1 MKLIENFIKSYIS
14 RKLKYETFNTL
25 ISFILAILSV
35 FLIFIFLEKNAYFNP
50 LIKQKFFSL
59 IYSVIFVFT
68 LFLLLKII
76 IHKNNIF
83 NNSNYSKI
91 AIELI
96 QKISTKDRIINAL
109 QIYSK
114 VDKNDPYSDLT
125 FNAINNL
132 ENELKEIDVKQIDFH
147 INKINIYALVS
158 MLLVFTYTINN
169 NIYFNAYNRLINKK
183 IEFTRDIPFSLKLEN
198 SDSINHVYKGENLKI
213 IINSKGD
220 SPDKIDFFIKSK
232 NFSKKFEQ
240 HKNNN
245 NYQLNLND
253 IKEES
258 MVWGVYTND
267 PLLSFNK
274 YSVVTDTLNIKI
286 KKRPEIKKLDV
297 TIIPPDYTNVDQVDH
312 NQSIKQIE
320 ILEGS
325 KLKINAVY
333 DKNIKDAYIS
343 FNQDSLVK
351 INSTKNSIET
361 IINVLQ
367 SFDLELSCTDYENY
381 NSIPINYK
389 IIKLNDMQPQA
400 LIKFP
405 ETDLKL
411 NDIYDI
417 PLEIEVI
424 DDFGINTVYLEYN
437 INKPY
442 YLTQDTVKYKFI
454 ISKDNQSGKRN
465 LLFQYNWI
473 IKNLNLSPG
482 DEIIYWITAHDNKK
496 NKPNIGQSKKL
507 RAYIPSLE
515 DLYFEIEEEQH
526 VIENDF
532 DDMLNS
538 VDDLKSMYDNIS
550 KDILKEQSGL
560 EQAQEISSMSQEL
573 QQISEK
579 IKNLESTIETIE
591 ELNDK
596 NNLINDHLG
605 EKIKKLQNI
614 FKDMLNSDLMN
625 ALEELQNSMNKDD
638 FTKSLEQLN
647 NLDFEIDDLETQ
659 LDRMIDLFEQVVAEQ
674 KLNELLNKID
684 KMTDFQD
691 KISDKIDKNP
701 KEKNID
707 PMLNMQKENMLDFD
721 KNLEQARSLSQSID
735 SNLENDIKNLI
746 ENQKSSEIN
755 NLLSQMSKD
764 KNKKSM
770 ADKSNKIEEEL
781 SEIKNELDNLINKY
795 QDKSTLEMLNLFS
808 RIIKNLIDMSYQQE
822 QLITLSK
829 NFKSK
834 KDDVIYDILKDENIL
849 MQQYKSVFLQI
860 SDLSKKSFHISAETS
875 KTFSQIFV
883 CLSKTIAG
891 FEQGKIS
898 EAKKNQLNA
907 MIYMN
912 ETVLQLIN
920 AMDDMQ
926 SSGEASGYSQYL
938 ESMEQLMSGQQ
949 QINQG
954 MNSLIPMPFGQEQSG
969 QGLMQSLMQQQQQL
983 KNQLEKLIDENS
995 TSPTDMQGDGLGKA
1009 LDDMDK
1015 ILEDFRK
1022 DQITQE
1028 SIDRGQQVY
1037 RKLLEHKNAA
1047 QNRGYDN
1054 KWEAKEDE
1062 QNQWNQENNAVK
1074 NSLSMNLKKL
1084 YKTLDE
1090 VDNNKNISTE
1100 NKKIIQEYLK
1110 ILIDE
1115 KINEQ

>member
-1 MKLIENFIKSYIS
+1 
-14 RKLKYETFNTL
+14 
-25 ISFILAILSV
+25 
-35 FLIFIFLEKNAYFNP
+35 
-50 LIKQKFFSL
+50 
-59 IYSVIFVFT
+59 
-68 LFLLLKII
+68 
-76 IHKNNIF
+76 
-83 NNSNYSKI
+83 
-91 AIELI
+91 
-96 QKISTKDRIINAL
+96 
-109 QIYSK
+109 
-114 VDKNDPYSDLT
+114 
-125 FNAINNL
+125 
-132 ENELKEIDVKQIDFH
+132 
-147 INKINIYALVS
+147 
-158 MLLVFTYTINN
+158 
-169 NIYFNAYNRLINKK
+169 
-183 IEFTRDIPFSLKLEN
+183 
-198 SDSINHVYKGENLKI
+198 
-213 IINSKGD
+213 
-220 SPDKIDFFIKSK
+220 
-232 NFSKKFEQ
+232 
-240 HKNNN
+240 
-245 NYQLNLND
+245 
-253 IKEES
+253 
-258 MVWGVYTND
+258 
-267 PLLSFNK
+267 
-274 YSVVTDTLNIKI
+274 
-286 KKRPEIKKLDV
+286 
-297 TIIPPDYTNVDQVDH
+297 
-312 NQSIKQIE
+312 
-320 ILEGS
+320 
-325 KLKINAVY
+325 
-333 DKNIKDAYIS
+333 
-343 FNQDSLVK
+343 
-351 INSTKNSIET
+351 
-361 IINVLQ
+361 
-367 SFDLELSCTDYENY
+367 
-381 NSIPINYK
+381 
-389 IIKLNDMQPQA
+389 
-400 LIKFP
+400 
-405 ETDLKL
+405 
-411 NDIYDI
+411 
-417 PLEIEVI
+417 
-424 DDFGINTVYLEYN
+424 
-437 INKPY
+437 
-442 YLTQDTVKYKFI
+442 
-454 ISKDNQSGKRN
+454 
-465 LLFQYNWI
+465 
-473 IKNLNLSPG
+473 
-482 DEIIYWITAHDNKK
+482 
-496 NKPNIGQSKKL
+496 
-507 RAYIPSLE
+507 
-515 DLYFEIEEEQH
+515 
-526 VIENDF
+526 
-532 DDMLNS
+532 
-538 VDDLKSMYDNIS
+538 
-550 KDILKEQSGL
+550 
-560 EQAQEISSMSQEL
+560 
-573 QQISEK
+573 
-579 IKNLESTIETIE
+579 
-591 ELNDK
+591 
-596 NNLINDHLG
+596 
-605 EKIKKLQNI
+605 
-614 FKDMLNSDLMN
+614 
-625 ALEELQNSMNKDD
+625 
-638 FTKSLEQLN
+638 
-647 NLDFEIDDLETQ
+647 
-659 LDRMIDLFEQVVAEQ
+659 MIDLFEQVVAEQ
-674 KLNELLNKID
+674 KLNELIKKID

-701 KEKNID
+701 NEKNID

-770 ADKSNKIEEEL
+770 VDKSNKIEEEL

-883 CLSKTIAG
+883 YLSKTIAG

-1037 RKLLEHKNAA
+1037 RKLLEHKNAT

-1062 QNQWNQENNAVK
+1062 QNQWNQENNVVK